1 MTPTAGCRSVAW
13 PHLQNTQPKA
23 WAKNHPCQQ
32 VPSAPG
38 EKICPRCAQARS
50 DRKSRQQGRVFG
62 AREHV
67 PPPCLGLGRRR
78 QQRGQQRGQ
87 GNLPSARQHL
97 HLQGRHS
104 EHLAA
109 APPTFG
115 LSPTLCHLAEAARLP
130 SPSRGPRGLTKGS
143 VFTPDPL
150 GTQAATSSPRLCCR
164 SRCPQRLLF
173 ALPFRLHTR
182 QQLQE

>member
-1 MTPTAGCRSVAW
+1 MASPPEHPTKGLS
-13 PHLQNTQPKA
+13 QKNTHA
-23 WAKNHPCQQ
+23 SRCLHPQ
-32 VPSAPG
+32 VRKSAPG
-38 EKICPRCAQARS
+38 VPRHAQTGKAG
-50 DRKSRQQGRVFG
+50 GRDG
-62 AREHV
+62 CLG
-67 PPPCLGLGRRR
+67 PGNTSPPCSGLGRRR

-87 GNLPSARQHL
+87 GNLPSAQQHL

-115 LSPTLCHLAEAARLP
+115 LSPTLCHPAEAARLP